1 MIKLYTDTSAN
12 LPLSLTLQHNITV
25 VPFSYSVNSIEVT
38 YSDKTDFDG
47 KAFYDAMRNG
57 AKVRTSMI
65 GVGTFIDFFTES
77 LELGHDVLYI
87 GMSGGI
93 SGTANAASI
102 AVKELREKYPNA
114 NISAIDT
121 CAASLGEGLLVLE
134 AAKLISQEKTFA
146 EIEKRILQRKSTM
159 CQYFT
164 VDNLEYLKRG
174 GRISSAVAL
183 VGTIL
188 NIKPLLTGDENGK
201 IIMCGKVRGRK
212 QALTSLAEKYDQL
225 VLDKKEDIA
234 IAHADCESDAD
245 YLISRLREVGFQGE
259 CLSACYEPVT
269 GSHVGP
275 GAVALF
281 FQGKNK

>member
-1 MIKLYTDTSAN
+1 
-12 LPLSLTLQHNITV
+12 
-25 VPFSYSVNSIEVT
+25 
-38 YSDKTDFDG
+38 
-47 KAFYDAMRNG
+47 
-57 AKVRTSMI
+57 
-65 GVGTFIDFFTES
+65 
-77 LELGHDVLYI
+77 
-87 GMSGGI
+87 
-93 SGTANAASI
+93 
-102 AVKELREKYPNA
+102 
-114 NISAIDT
+114 
-121 CAASLGEGLLVLE
+121 
-134 AAKLISQEKTFA
+134 
-146 EIEKRILQRKSTM
+146 M

-212 QALTSLAEKYDQL
+212 QALNSLAEKYDQL